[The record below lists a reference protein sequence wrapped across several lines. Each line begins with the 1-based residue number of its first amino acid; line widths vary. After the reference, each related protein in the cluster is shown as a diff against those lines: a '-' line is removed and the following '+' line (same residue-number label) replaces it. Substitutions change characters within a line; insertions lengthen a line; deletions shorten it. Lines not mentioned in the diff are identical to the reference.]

1 MCWDFG
7 VGSDGTK
14 NTEFRPIE
22 NLVNKGDEHED
33 LFFDKNDSNLKKY
46 ATEKKD
52 QSFAGHWAAISDKTK
67 CGDASTP
74 YKYNVHHKITVAK
87 EFKNVEEEVKYKRQ
101 IYFKDE
107 D

>member
-33 LFFDKNDSNLKKY
+33 LFFDKNDSDLKKY
-46 ATEKKD
+46 ATDKKD
-52 QSFAGHWAAISDKTK
+52 
-67 CGDASTP
+67 
-74 YKYNVHHKITVAK
+74 
-87 EFKNVEEEVKYKRQ
+87 
-101 IYFKDE
+101 
-107 D
+107 